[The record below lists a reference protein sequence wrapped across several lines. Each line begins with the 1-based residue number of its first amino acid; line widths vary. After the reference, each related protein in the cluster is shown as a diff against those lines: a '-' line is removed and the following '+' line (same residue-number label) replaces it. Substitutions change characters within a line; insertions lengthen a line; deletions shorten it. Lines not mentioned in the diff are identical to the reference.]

1 MSRYRS
7 YSIRAVHEPA
17 ASGRGNTPQLVGR
30 RAECAA
36 LRALLEAVR
45 SGESRPLVVRG
56 GAGTGKTA
64 LLDYVATHASDC
76 RVARIVAVQSEMEL
90 AFAGLHQL
98 AAPML
103 ERLGDLPEPQQD
115 AMRVAVGISAGP
127 APDRFVLGLAA
138 LGLLSETA
146 AQQPLVCLIDDA
158 QWLDQASAHVLGFV
172 ARRLRRESVGLV
184 FGSRGQNAVL
194 SGLPELAVE
203 GLPEADAREL
213 LDSVLT
219 TPLDARVR
227 DQIVAE
233 TRGNPL
239 ALLEVPRGLTVAE
252 LAGGF
257 GLPGAV
263 PVSDTIEE
271 SFRRRVGVLPA
282 ATRRLLLV
290 AAADPTGDPALVWR
304 AAGRLGIGADAAAPA
319 KEAGLA
325 EFGDWVR
332 FRHPLARSAAYW
344 SASAEERREVHAAL
358 AEVTDPQA
366 DPDRRAW
373 HRAQAAPG
381 PDEDVAAELELSAGR
396 AQARGGLAAA
406 AAFLERAAA
415 LTLDPPRRAHRGLA
429 AAQAKVQAGA
439 LDEALDL
446 LAAVPTGTLDELG
459 RARADL
465 LRAQVAYAQNRG
477 SEAPGLLLRAAQAL
491 EPLDI
496 RLARTT
502 YLDALGAASFAG
514 HSAGDVGIA
523 EVARSVLA
531 APRPSQLPRP
541 LDLLLEGSAAQRVDG
556 YAVGVPMLAQA
567 LGDLRTGDYPADE
580 RLECALLTYSSA
592 VDLWDDESWYAL
604 ATRNVAAA
612 REAGALTA
620 LQFALNAR
628 ICADA
633 FMGDMTAGFLLLAE
647 MEAVCEATDSYLPP
661 YARLA
666 LVAWIGREAEVT
678 RLAELT
684 TADVRERGEGMGLS
698 AAQWALAPLY
708 NSLGRH
714 EEALVAAQRAGD
726 YRDLGFSDW
735 SVGELVLAAVR
746 CGQPGKAEE
755 ALNQL
760 AEKARDSG
768 SDWAAGIEARSRALL
783 SEGDTAERAYRGAI
797 DRLSRTRVRTE
808 LARTHL
814 LYGEWLRRQ
823 RRRADAAAQLR
834 TASRMLGAMGLE
846 GMAERARGELR
857 LAGGSDRIPV
867 STSEL
872 LTEQETH
879 VARLASDGLSNHEI
893 GARLFISTR
902 TVQYHLG
909 KVFAKLGISSRGQ
922 LHRVLPDAIA

>member
-64 LLDYVATHASDC
+64 LLEYLAAQASGC

-98 AAPML
+98 AAPL
-103 ERLGDLPEPQQD
+103 LDRLGDLPEPQQD
-115 AMRVAVGISAGP
+115 AMRVAVGLSAGP
-127 APDRFVLGLAA
+127 ASDRFVLGLAL
-138 LGLLSETA
+138 LGLLSEAA

-158 QWLDQASAHVLGFV
+158 QWLDQASAQVLGFV

-184 FGSRGQNAVL
+184 FGSRGQSAVL

-257 GLPGAV
+257 GLPGAA
-263 PVSDTIEE
+263 PVSDTIEQN
-271 SFRRRVGVLPA
+271 FRRRAGALPA
-282 ATRRLLLV
+282 ATRRLLLL
-290 AAADPTGDPALVWR
+290 AAADPTGDPALVRR
-304 AAGRLGIGADAAAPA
+304 AARRLGIGADAAAPA

-344 SASAEERREVHAAL
+344 SASAEERRGVHAAL
-358 AEVTDPQA
+358 AQVTDPRA

-381 PDEDVAAELELSAGR
+381 PDGDVAAELELSAGR

-415 LTLDPPRRAHRGLA
+415 LTLDPVRRARRGLA
-429 AAQAKVQAGA
+429 AAQVKVQAGA

-446 LAAVPTGTLDELG
+446 LAAVQTGTLDELG

-477 SEAPGLLLRAAQAL
+477 SEAPALLLRAAQAL

-514 HSAGDVGIA
+514 NSAGDVGIT
-523 EVARSVLA
+523 EVARAVLA
-531 APRPSQLPRP
+531 APRLSQQPRP
-541 LDLLLEGSAAQRVDG
+541 LDLLLEGAAAQCIDG
-556 YAVGVPMLAQA
+556 YPVGVPMLTQA
-567 LGDLRTGDYPADE
+567 LSDLRTGDYPGEE
-580 RLECALLTYSSA
+580 RLECSLLTYRSA

-620 LQFALNAR
+620 LQFGLNAR

-633 FMGDMTAGFLLLAE
+633 FVGDITAGFLLLAE

-666 LVAWIGREAEVT
+666 LVAWTGREAEAT
-678 RLAELT
+678 RLAEST
-684 TADVRERGEGMGLS
+684 TEEVRERGEGMGLS
-698 AAQWALAPLY
+698 AAQWALALLY
-708 NSLGRH
+708 NNLGRH
-714 EEALVAAQRAGD
+714 EQALVAAQRAGD

-735 SVGELVLAAVR
+735 SLAELVLAAVR
-746 CGQPGKAEE
+746 CGQPGKAAN
-755 ALNQL
+755 ALDQL
-760 AEKARDSG
+760 AAKARDSG
-768 SDWAAGIEARSRALL
+768 SDWAVGVEARSRALL
-783 SEGDTAERAYRGAI
+783 SEGEAAERAYRGAL
-797 DRLSRTRVRTE
+797 DRLSRTRVRAE

-834 TASRMLGAMGLE
+834 TASQMLEAMGLE

-857 LAGGSDRIPV
+857 LAGGSDRKPV

-893 GARLFISTR
+893 GARLFISSR

>member
-1 MSRYRS
+1 MSRYHS
-7 YSIRAVHEPA
+7 YNIRAVHEPA
-17 ASGRGNTPQLVGR
+17 ASGRGNTPQLVDR

-36 LRALLEAVR
+36 LGALLEAVR
-45 SGESRPLVVRG
+45 SGESRSLVVRG

-64 LLDYVATHASDC
+64 LLDYLATHASDC

-115 AMRVAVGISAGP
+115 AMRVAVGLSSGP
-127 APDRFVLGLAA
+127 APDRFVLGLAV
-138 LGLLSETA
+138 LGLLSEAA

-158 QWLDQASAHVLGFV
+158 QWLDQASAQVLGFV

-227 DQIVAE
+227 DQIVVE

-271 SFRRRVGVLPA
+271 NFRRRAGVLPA

-358 AEVTDPQA
+358 AEVTDSEA

-373 HRAQAAPG
+373 HRAQAAAG

-396 AQARGGLAAA
+396 ARARGGLAAA
-406 AAFLERAAA
+406 AAFLDRAAA
-415 LTLDPPRRAHRGLA
+415 LTLEPARRAHRGLA

-446 LAAVPTGTLDELG
+446 LAAVQTGTLDELG

-477 SEAPGLLLRAAQAL
+477 SEAPGLLLRAAV
-491 EPLDI
+491 P
-496 RLARTT
+496 
-502 YLDALGAASFAG
+502 
-514 HSAGDVGIA
+514 
-523 EVARSVLA
+523 
-531 APRPSQLPRP
+531 
-541 LDLLLEGSAAQRVDG
+541 
-556 YAVGVPMLAQA
+556 GVPTARA
-567 LGDLRTGDYPADE
+567 SAEPSYV
-580 RLECALLTYSSA
+580 CALDRTRISLIVMRRGRVTANVITSAMSSA
-592 VDLWDDESWYAL
+592 VMASFSY
-604 ATRNVAAA
+604 
-612 REAGALTA
+612 
-620 LQFALNAR
+620 
-628 ICADA
+628 IC
-633 FMGDMTAGFLLLAE
+633 
-647 MEAVCEATDSYLPP
+647 SPP
-661 YARLA
+661 
-666 LVAWIGREAEVT
+666 AWR
-678 RLAELT
+678 
-684 TADVRERGEGMGLS
+684 RGG
-698 AAQWALAPLY
+698 
-708 NSLGRH
+708 
-714 EEALVAAQRAGD
+714 
-726 YRDLGFSDW
+726 
-735 SVGELVLAAVR
+735 
-746 CGQPGKAEE
+746 
-755 ALNQL
+755 
-760 AEKARDSG
+760 
-768 SDWAAGIEARSRALL
+768 
-783 SEGDTAERAYRGAI
+783 
-797 DRLSRTRVRTE
+797 
-808 LARTHL
+808 
-814 LYGEWLRRQ
+814 
-823 RRRADAAAQLR
+823 
-834 TASRMLGAMGLE
+834 
-846 GMAERARGELR
+846 
-857 LAGGSDRIPV
+857 
-867 STSEL
+867 
-872 LTEQETH
+872 
-879 VARLASDGLSNHEI
+879 
-893 GARLFISTR
+893 
-902 TVQYHLG
+902 
-909 KVFAKLGISSRGQ
+909 
-922 LHRVLPDAIA
+922 